1 MTVARPNEQEFF
13 SLIRLLL
20 LLLYLTNN
28 FVVDLFPVP
37 YLASF
42 LPSFFPPSAERR
54 EEEGKEIKVLQGAH
68 DEIIRIETSGGR
80 FKGQHIKAYVMASRV
95 KDDTS
100 QLFLSFLANERMSKR
115 SWTFRCFFVSF

>member
-20 LLLYLTNN
+20 LLYLTNN
-28 FVVDLFPVP
+28 FVVDLFPVFSFFP
-37 YLASF
+37 SF
-42 LPSFFPPSAERR
+42 LPPSAERR